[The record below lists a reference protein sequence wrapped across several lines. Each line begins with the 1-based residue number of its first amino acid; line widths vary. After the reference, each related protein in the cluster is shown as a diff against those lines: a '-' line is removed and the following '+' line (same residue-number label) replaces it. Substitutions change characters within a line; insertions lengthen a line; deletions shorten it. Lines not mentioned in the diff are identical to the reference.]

1 VNLKLKIFSDRKFL
15 PNGIAHVVMLYPFWG
30 KNPEDGQTPDSGRFD
45 QYALVGRSIFEMAS
59 LDEADIAVL
68 PMPWELAIENEKVM
82 EQAILF
88 ADHARRAGKLV
99 VIFFCSDSDEEV
111 PIVNSLVFRTSFY
124 RSRRKAN
131 EFAMPAWSEDFVEKY
146 LDGRLPVRLEHS
158 KPVVGFCG
166 FAPTKAPFRKKVKDI
181 VRRGANL
188 VGLRKES
195 LSHPGLAI
203 RAKALEAL
211 SRSPLVET
219 NFIIREDFLGGTLL
233 PDRRDDLSLKHKV
246 RQEYVQNMIDSD
258 YILCARGAGNFSY
271 RLFETLCCGRIP
283 IFVDTDCVLPYD
295 VDVEWRRYCVWVG
308 ESELPLLAE
317 KVAEFHAK
325 LSSQG
330 LRGLQHE
337 CRSLWEQW
345 LSPTGFFMNFY
356 RHFQRRRLES
366 RTAPANG

>member
-1 VNLKLKIFSDRKFL
+1 LKIFSDRKYL
-15 PNGIAHVVMLYPFWG
+15 PNGIAHIVMLYPFWG
-30 KNPEDGQTPDSGRFD
+30 KDPEDSQAPDSGRFD
-45 QYALVGRSIFEMAS
+45 QYAAAGQSLFEMTS

-68 PMPWELAIENEKVM
+68 PMPWEFAAENEEVM

-88 ADHARRAGKLV
+88 VDHVRQAGKLV

-111 PIVNSLVFRTSFY
+111 AIENSLVFRTSFY

-146 LDGRLPVRLEHS
+146 LDGRFPVRLEHK

-166 FAPTKAPFRKKVKDI
+166 FAPVKAPFKKKVKDI

-188 VGLRKES
+188 MGLRKES
-195 LSHPGLAI
+195 ISHPGLVI

-219 NFIIREDFLGGTLL
+219 NFLIREHFLGGTLL
-233 PDRRDDLSLKHKV
+233 PDRREDIDLKHKV
-246 RQEYVQNMIDSD
+246 RHEYVQNIVDSD

-283 IFVDTDCVLPYD
+283 VFVDTDCVLPYD
-295 VDVEWRRYCVWVG
+295 FDVEWRRYCVWVG
-308 ESELPLLAE
+308 ESELPRIAE

-325 LSSQG
+325 LSSHD
-330 LRGLQHE
+330 LRDLQHE
-337 CRSLWEQW
+337 CRNLWEQW

-356 RHFQRRRLES
+356 RHFRRANLES
-366 RTAPANG
+366 RMTSANG